1 MMRQYYQ
8 DESNDNFLEL
18 QEVVFPSDIDLKTI
32 QEMIYGVPLIFCYGF
47 QYHHQHNLIHQN
59 ASSPLI
65 CKF

>member
-32 QEMIYGVPLIFCYGF
+32 Q
-47 QYHHQHNLIHQN
+47 
-59 ASSPLI
+59 
-65 CKF
+65 K